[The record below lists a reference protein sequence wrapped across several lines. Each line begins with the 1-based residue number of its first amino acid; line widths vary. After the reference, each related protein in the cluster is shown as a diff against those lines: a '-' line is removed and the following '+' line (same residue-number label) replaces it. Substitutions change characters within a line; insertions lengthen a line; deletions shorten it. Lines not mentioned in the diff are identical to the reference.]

1 MDTMQKK
8 SRNHSKLQ
16 QNFMAAK
23 QMSLTLLV
31 DKERNKVI
39 YAESGKDF
47 VEILLSFLTLPI
59 GTVIKLSGK
68 QSKMGSLTML
78 YKSLEELDLEFPNTK
93 ACKDMLLHPKS
104 SAEELYKN
112 LPLIVNRGATYRTK
126 YYICS
131 LECCVGIHHL
141 VSTVKDAPCLCGKK
155 MGWRVPEE
163 KGDLNADGEDGV
175 FIEGKMRF
183 MIRDDLKI
191 SVVSSWKSFALLKKF
206 GVSDTSVLEE
216 MNVNVGEE
224 EVLHLL
230 KRLLLSKTPLTDV
243 FLGELNVDER
253 VDLDL
258 KVIALDSEEMV
269 EPQTEKEIC
278 TEYSKKM
285 IVKLYQNKLN
295 KKVLY
300 AEAGEEFADL
310 LFSLLAFP
318 LGSIVKCLGGRTS
331 MGCLDN
337 LYKSVEDLNFKDC
350 MKYEEFKAMLLDPKL
365 PPYFGTKNQLLQ
377 IEEQAPCPMAF
388 SRVMRSIGLSTMNQK
403 FPDAVTELGGSFVA
417 GPALFMVTDELV
429 VKPLSPMLGVSFLS
443 NFNIPVS
450 DIEEQIVWMGEKEAM
465 SLLGA
470 SLISNS
476 VLTDVFYHKRP
487 RQMET
492 KPNRRMFSAHDFI

>member
-1 MDTMQKK
+1 M
-8 SRNHSKLQ
+8 
-16 QNFMAAK
+16 
-23 QMSLTLLV
+23 
-31 DKERNKVI
+31 E
-39 YAESGKDF
+39 G
-47 VEILLSFLTLPI
+47 
-59 GTVIKLSGK
+59 
-68 QSKMGSLTML
+68 
-78 YKSLEELDLEFPNTK
+78 
-93 ACKDMLLHPKS
+93 
-104 SAEELYKN
+104 
-112 LPLIVNRGATYRTK
+112 
-126 YYICS
+126 
-131 LECCVGIHHL
+131 CVGWHTEREAEGDQMEERGG
-141 VSTVKDAPCLCGKK
+141 S
-155 MGWRVPEE
+155 VPW
-163 KGDLNADGEDGV
+163 EDGGASAPGDGGAHV
-175 FIEGKMRF
+175 AW
-183 MIRDDLKI
+183 RDGG
-191 SVVSSWKSFALLKKF
+191 AQ
-206 GVSDTSVLEE
+206 
-216 MNVNVGEE
+216 
-224 EVLHLL
+224 VLHLL

-337 LYKSVEDLNFKDC
+337 LYKSVEDLNFK
-350 MKYEEFKAMLLDPKL
+350 YEEDKAMLLDPKL
-365 PPYFGTKNQLLQ
+365 PPYFGTKNQLLK
-377 IEEQAPCPMAF
+377 IEEQVPCPMAF
-388 SRVMRSIGLSTMNQK
+388 SRVMRSIRLSTMNQK

-443 NFNIPVS
+443 NFNIPAS

-476 VLTDVFYHKRP
+476 VLTNVFYHKRP

-492 KPNRRMFSAHDFI
+492 KPNRRMF